1 MSPAEN
7 VPGDGG
13 DNESLATDKTAI
25 QIRLISAAL
34 RERYGTE
41 VGVAP
46 PELGGGLDY
55 LYEEGVILVRN
66 TYMDQVTAILG
77 EAGPPEG
84 EPGGGDSQGR
94 PAGPPGGGA
103 GPPRDQQTPRAIEGV
118 TLLPLQTF
126 HARRAVDAL
135 ELIDQRLGTG
145 VATPNHILSITPVH
159 SCPATEPEPEPATA
173 QPDPGPRDG
182 GGNGVSIYVADT
194 GLLDTAPR
202 HPWLAG
208 VTGQEDHIDVV
219 NGNLTIPQ
227 YAGHGTFVAGV
238 ARCMAPQSQV
248 YVTDDFT
255 AGGALTEHEIVIRLF
270 QALRLG
276 ADIISLSAGGTTR
289 KDLPLLGFESFW
301 ERYRQ
306 HKNVVLVAAAGN
318 NSSRRPFWPAAF
330 PQVISVGA
338 LAADGRSR
346 AYFSD
351 FGPTVDVYAPGQD
364 LVNAYAWGTYEYR
377 EPPHTG
383 QKRHFSG
390 MARWSGTSF
399 STPLVSGL
407 IAARMSRTGES
418 GRAAA
423 QALLA
428 RARHGRVPGVGPVL
442 RPGDADGTGDG
453 HCRCHDCHCGC
464 GCGAH

>member
-7 VPGDGG
+7 APGDAG
-13 DNESLATDKTAI
+13 DTESLAADKTAI

-41 VGVAP
+41 VGIAP
-46 PELGGGLDY
+46 PGLDGGLDY

-66 TYMDQVTAILG
+66 EYMDQVTALLG
-77 EAGPPEG
+77 EAGPPAG
-84 EPGGGDSQGR
+84 EPGGGD
-94 PAGPPGGGA
+94 PPGGPDGRAGGEA
-103 GPPRDQQTPRAIEGV
+103 GPPRDEQAPRAIEGV
-118 TLLPLQTF
+118 TLLPLRTF
-126 HARRAVDAL
+126 RARRALDAL

-173 QPDPGPRDG
+173 QPGPGPRDG
-182 GGNGVSIYVADT
+182 GGSGVFIYLADT
-194 GLLDTAPR
+194 GLLATAHR

-208 VTGQEDHIDVV
+208 VTGQEDRTDVV
-219 NGNLTIPQ
+219 NGILTIPQ

-306 HKNVVLVAAAGN
+306 HKNVVMVAAAGN

-351 FGPTVDVYAPGQD
+351 FGPTVDVCAPGQD

-377 EPPHTG
+377 EPPHIG
-383 QKRHFSG
+383 LKRQFSG

-453 HCRCHDCHCGC
+453 HCRCHDGHCGC